1 MKHLMAAGCKTVYVD
16 LDDVLCHA
24 ARHFLFIVERD
35 FGKKI
40 AFEQLTNFDVGHS
53 CGLTAVE
60 RDELYRIVH
69 RPDELLSMEPLTEAV
84 EVLDSWAS
92 RGFEIAIVTGRP
104 PESAEVSREW
114 LAKHRIVHHSFLV
127 VDKYSRFAP
136 DSERAISLDELA
148 AQQFCW
154 AVEDSLP
161 MAQYLANCMRVPVA
175 LLDRPWNQCVQESGI
190 VRCPDWNAI
199 VASRA
204 GFDGIYGGSR

>member
-1 MKHLMAAGCKTVYVD
+1 MVAGCKTVYVD

-40 AFEQLTNFDVGHS
+40 AFEQLTDFDVGHS

-92 RGFEIAIVTGRP
+92 RGFQIAIVTGRP

-114 LAKHRIVHHSFLV
+114 LAKHRIVYDSFTI
-127 VDKYSRFAP
+127 VDKYSRFPHGTSGAM
-136 DSERAISLDELA
+136 SLADLSA
-148 AQQFCW
+148 RRFCW

-161 MAQYLANCMRVPVA
+161 MASYLSAQMRVPVA
-175 LLDRPWNQCVQESGI
+175 LLNRPWNQGEEEPGI
-190 VRCPDWNAI
+190 FRYPDWGALKS
-199 VASRA
+199 VKDLTA
-204 GFDGIYGGSR
+204 GGPHGDHL